1 MRWMGML
8 LGGLLLG
15 AAAYV
20 VLFADAGPGGAVAVS
35 PVTPSDRAQGADAGS
50 PTPGPAAAA
59 SRQRPTVTGPAEATR
74 TGAGAAQA
82 PRTPP
87 RATPPAHPTGGTSPT
102 AAGRGAGDAAP
113 LPSGLVVPVQGVAPS
128 SLTPTFDDDRGEGRV
143 HEALDIMAP
152 AGTPV
157 LAVADGHVEKLFDSD
172 RGGLTIY
179 QFEPTGRYAY
189 YYAHLERYAPGLEEG
204 RALRR
209 GEVIGYVGSTGNADP
224 AAPHLHFAIFRLGP
238 EKRWWEGTPV
248 DPWPL
253 LTGRSP

>member
-1 MRWMGML
+1 MRSIAVL
-8 LGGLLLG
+8 LAGLLLA
-15 AAAYV
+15 AAAYYLAMPRAERGRIV
-20 VLFADAGPGGAVAVS
+20 QVTPTVAEPVTDGDERAVDVPVQAEVRDARSSRVDRTRASGAIRPVAVPDPAPAATPAAVAAR
-35 PVTPSDRAQGADAGS
+35 PSA
-50 PTPGPAAAA
+50 
-59 SRQRPTVTGPAEATR
+59 V
-74 TGAGAAQA
+74 
-82 PRTPP
+82 
-87 RATPPAHPTGGTSPT
+87 
-102 AAGRGAGDAAP
+102 P

-128 SLTPTFDDDRGEGRV
+128 SLSPTFDDDRGEGRV

-172 RGGLTIY
+172 RGGLTMY

-204 RALRR
+204 AALRQ

-224 AAPHLHFAIFRLGP
+224 AAPHLHFAIFLLGP
-238 EKRWWEGTPV
+238 EKRWWEGTPI

-253 LTGRSP
+253 LSGRAR